1 MRNGDNKLHPHYKIK
16 LKYRKTDGEKVKA
29 KIYLP
34 SVKSL
39 RLNDKI
45 TFNAIER
52 NLKKK
57 GDKLIHK

>member
-1 MRNGDNKLHPHYKIK
+1 MQITNYTHIIK
-16 LKYRKTDGEKVKA
+16 LNLNKEKTDGGEFKA
-29 KIYLP
+29 RIYLP

-52 NLKKK
+52 N
-57 GDKLIHK
+57 